1 LLLTAERR
9 AAAPPLLLLLLSAGL
24 QQSIDIPCAPGA
36 QQQTRTCAIRVRFTR
51 KAVYAYSQS
60 VNRSVC

>member
-9 AAAPPLLLLLLSAGL
+9 AAAPLLLLLLSAGL

-51 KAVYAYSQS
+51 QAVYAYSQS
-60 VNRSVC
+60 VNQSIC

>member
-9 AAAPPLLLLLLSAGL
+9 AAAPPLLLLLSAGL

-36 QQQTRTCAIRVRFTR
+36 QQQTRSCAIRVRFTR
-51 KAVYAYSQS
+51 QAVYAYSQS
-60 VNRSVC
+60 VNQSIC

>member
-9 AAAPPLLLLLLSAGL
+9 AAAPPLLLLLSAGL

-36 QQQTRTCAIRVRFTR
+36 QQQTRSCAIRQ
-51 KAVYAYSQS
+51 AVYAYSQS
-60 VNRSVC
+60 VNQSIC

>member
-9 AAAPPLLLLLLSAGL
+9 AAAPPLLLLLSAGL

-36 QQQTRTCAIRVRFTR
+36 QQQTRSCAIRVRFTR
-51 KAVYAYSQS
+51 QAVCAYSQS
-60 VNRSVC
+60 VNQSIC

>member
-9 AAAPPLLLLLLSAGL
+9 AAAPPLLLLLSAGL

-51 KAVYAYSQS
+51 QAVYAYSQS
-60 VNRSVC
+60 VKQSIC